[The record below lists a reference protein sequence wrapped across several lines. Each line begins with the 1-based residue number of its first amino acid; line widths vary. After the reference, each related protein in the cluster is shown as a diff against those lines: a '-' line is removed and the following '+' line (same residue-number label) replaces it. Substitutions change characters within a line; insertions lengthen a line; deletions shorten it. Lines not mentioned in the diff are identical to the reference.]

1 MRPYPAARLLRALF
15 GILVAVSAGEAAA
28 AKIGEPV
35 IDIRLW
41 GITDA
46 PNGPGLEG
54 PGLHGPLLGFATE
67 LDLDAGGG
75 LVRQEALGIDP
86 YRGTTEYV
94 EAGIAN
100 GGDRFWAWVDTPV
113 HYSTPNRDYIGGES
127 LVRIYQSYTKDSE
140 DASLTFTYTNARTSV
155 YAHVEFG
162 PQCSQG
168 GDAYC
173 LRAGMVSFVRLVD
186 GAGDILWADAHQQHV
201 WSMGILGLA
210 DQWGSSIQDGHTV
223 WPLVIEESG
232 VGGLL
237 EYSLH
242 LSAPATTTIDL
253 SDVAVGEEFTVVYE
267 LYAYALDTSAD
278 ASLVR
283 GANSFSKDPLGG
295 DTGVRFDLVGLTP
308 TNNPS
313 VLPTPV
319 PEPATVWI
327 LGAGLLVTLVWL
339 GRARKR

>member
-1 MRPYPAARLLRALF
+1 
-15 GILVAVSAGEAAA
+15 
-28 AKIGEPV
+28 
-35 IDIRLW
+35 
-41 GITDA
+41 
-46 PNGPGLEG
+46 
-54 PGLHGPLLGFATE
+54 
-67 LDLDAGGG
+67 
-75 LVRQEALGIDP
+75 
-86 YRGTTEYV
+86 
-94 EAGIAN
+94 
-100 GGDRFWAWVDTPV
+100 
-113 HYSTPNRDYIGGES
+113 
-127 LVRIYQSYTKDSE
+127 
-140 DASLTFTYTNARTSV
+140 
-155 YAHVEFG
+155 
-162 PQCSQG
+162 
-168 GDAYC
+168 
-173 LRAGMVSFVRLVD
+173 MVSFVQLVD

-253 SDVAVGEEFTVVYE
+253 SDVAVGEEFTVVYQ

-327 LGAGLLVTLVWL
+327 LGAGLLVTLVRL
-339 GRARKR
+339 GRARRR